1 MCQTVRY
8 RTAAKL
14 LLINVNCLSLTSNQ
28 SYHRQSYTS
37 TSSWR
42 GGRAEAK
49 YSPTAKTTEAG
60 RARGLSA
67 RCRGEA
73 AGEGRKPR
81 AHAAPCARTVA
92 HTETV
97 HERTHETTANYAEVS
112 KLGQFGTTNERR

>member
-1 MCQTVRY
+1 M
-8 RTAAKL
+8 
-14 LLINVNCLSLTSNQ
+14 SLTLNQ
-28 SYHRQSYTS
+28 SHCRQSYAS
-37 TSSWR
+37 TPSWR

-49 YSPTAKTTEAG
+49 YSLTAKTTEAG

-112 KLGQFGTTNERR
+112 KLGQSGTTNERR